1 MISPELLRRFPF
13 FADFSPE
20 ELKRLAML
28 GEEQPL
34 STGQL
39 LFTEGEH
46 VDRLYFLI
54 EGEVD
59 IMLTLGE
66 REVVPTPLSTVPS
79 GDVLGW
85 SALIEPHLY
94 TASAQATRP
103 GRVVAFDGSALA
115 RDAAA
120 TPHFYG
126 TFMKKLAQTISTR
139 LKDTRTQLLSLVVQ
153 PTP

>member
-20 ELKRLAML
+20 ELKRLAIL

-46 VDRLYFLI
+46 AHRLYFLL

-66 REVVPTPLSTVPS
+66 REVVPTPLSTVPA

-103 GRVVAFDGSALA
+103 SRVVAFDGSALA